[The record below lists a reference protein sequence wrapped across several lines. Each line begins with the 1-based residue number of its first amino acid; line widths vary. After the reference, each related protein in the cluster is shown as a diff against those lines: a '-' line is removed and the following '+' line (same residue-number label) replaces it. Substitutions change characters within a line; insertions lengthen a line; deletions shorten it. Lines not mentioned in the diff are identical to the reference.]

1 VTPPAGLD
9 PRAVVDAA
17 AEIGADVFI
26 GPYCV
31 VGPQVTIGRGCRLE
45 AHVVVQGPTEIG
57 PDNHI
62 APMVSIGGPPQDNK
76 YRGEPTRLR
85 IGARNRIREFV
96 TLNRGT
102 AGGGGVT
109 AVGDDNLLM
118 AYAHVAHDCQV
129 GSRTIFANG
138 ATLAGHVEVGD
149 DATIGAFSAVHQF
162 CRVANHAF
170 IGGYSVVTRDA
181 LPWVLTVGNRA
192 RACGLNTVGLQRR
205 GYAPEVQEA
214 LKRCYARL
222 FRSKLLLDDAL
233 GQVEREL
240 GHVAEVRYFVEFV
253 RGSRRGVCR

>member
-1 VTPPAGLD
+1 VNAGAVLD
-9 PRAVVDAA
+9 PRAAIDPA
-17 AEIGADVFI
+17 AEIGPDAFI

-31 VGPQVTIGRGCRLE
+31 IGPQVVIGRGCRLE
-45 AHVVVQGPTEIG
+45 SHVVVAGPTEIG
-57 PDNHI
+57 PENQI
-62 APMVSIGGPPQDNK
+62 SPMASIGGPPQDNK
-76 YRGEPTRLR
+76 YRGEPTCLR

-109 AVGDDNLLM
+109 VVGDDNLLM
-118 AYAHVAHDCQV
+118 AYAHVAHDCRV
-129 GSRTIFANG
+129 GHRTIFANA

-162 CRVANHAF
+162 CRVADHAF

-192 RACGLNTVGLQRR
+192 RARGLNSVGLQRR
-205 GYAPEVQEA
+205 GYAPEVVEA
-214 LKRCYARL
+214 LKRCYTLL
-222 FRSKLLLDDAL
+222 FRSKLLLEQAL
-233 GQVEREL
+233 VQVEREL